1 MKTALNAEKKGK
13 IVAKVFRF
21 NPTRDAK
28 PRYDVYE
35 VPAEEPMTILTMLKY
50 IRTRLDST
58 LAFRDYICYKG
69 ICANCMVRFNG
80 KPVRACSTRVNPG
93 EEVTVEPL
101 AQHPVIRDLVVDF
114 GSTTQGDEASYILRR
129 GVFVDIVKAGKG

>member
-1 MKTALNAEKKGK
+1 MNKEQKGK
-13 IVAKVFRF
+13 IVARVFRF
-21 NPTRDAK
+21 NPTRDTK
-28 PRYDVYE
+28 PRYGVYE
-35 VPAEEPMTILTMLKY
+35 VPADEPMTILTMLKY

-69 ICANCMVRFNG
+69 ICANCMVRVNG
-80 KPVRACSTRVNPG
+80 KPVRACSTRVSPG

-114 GSTTQGDEASYILRR
+114 GAATQGDEASYILRR
-129 GVFVDIVKAGKG
+129 GVVVDIVKPGKE